1 MSLVVTGLSHHTS
14 EIDLRERMTFAE
26 DKLAEALAQ
35 MHERLEGAGVVIVST
50 CNRSEVYLNHVGEA
64 PDLFHEI
71 RKFLEEWHGI
81 SEADF
86 TNHIYEHEGTEAVGH
101 LFRVAAS
108 LDSMVVG
115 EDQILGQVHDAYLAA
130 HHEQV
135 TDKIINALFQKAF
148 TVAKKVRS
156 KTNINVGKVSI
167 SSVAVDLA
175 VSIFMDLTD
184 KTVMVIGSGEMSEL
198 TLKSLVD
205 QGAGR
210 VLIANRTVEKAQAL
224 AGEYNGEAIA
234 LDDLE
239 NHLHRADIVI
249 SSTGA
254 PGIVLQRE
262 TVMSALKRRANKPM
276 FIIDIALPRD
286 VETSINELDNIYL
299 YDIDNLEGVAAQNM
313 EARRNELD
321 RCYEIV
327 DQGVEQFAR
336 WMHSLIAEP
345 TIVSLSKELHGVRE
359 RELRKTLEQMGHLS
373 EKDRE
378 EIEYLTK
385 RIVNN
390 ILQQPMS
397 QIKQEVHD
405 PDHPGVLQVV
415 RRIFGLKEST

>member
-14 EIDLRERMTFAE
+14 DIALREKMTFAE
-26 DKLAEALAQ
+26 GKLNQALSQ
-35 MHERLEGAGVVIVST
+35 MHEQLEGAGVVIVST
-50 CNRSEVYLNHVGEA
+50 CNRSEVYLNHVGE
-64 PDLFHEI
+64 PEDLFHEI
-71 RKFLEEWHGI
+71 RKFLANWHGVAE
-81 SEADF
+81 SEFCDY
-86 TNHIYEHEGTEAVGH
+86 IYEHEGADAAGH

-130 HHEQV
+130 QHEQV
-135 TDKIINALFQKAF
+135 TDKVINSLFQRAF
-148 TVAKKVRS
+148 TTAKKVRS

-184 KTVMVIGSGEMSEL
+184 KTVLVIGSGEMSEL

-205 QGAGR
+205 RGAGH
-210 VLIANRTVEKAQAL
+210 VLIANRTVEKASAL
-224 AGEYNGEAIA
+224 AQEYNGEALA

-254 PGIVLQRE
+254 PGVVLQRD
-262 TVMSALKRRANKPM
+262 TVSAALKRRSNKPM

-286 VETSINELDNIYL
+286 VEASVNELDNIYL
-299 YDIDNLEGVAAQNM
+299 YDIDNLEGVAEQNM

-327 DQGVEQFAR
+327 DAGVEQFTR
-336 WMHSLIAEP
+336 WMQSLIAEP
-345 TIVSLSKELHGVRE
+345 TIVSLSKELHDVRE
-359 RELRKTLEQMGHLS
+359 RELNKTLDQMEHLS

-390 ILQQPMS
+390 ILQKPMT
-397 QIKQEVHD
+397 QIKQEVHH
-405 PDHPGVLQVV
+405 PDHVGVLQVV
-415 RRIFGLKEST
+415 RRIFGLKESL